1 MQKLSPIANTIL
13 STHIGY
19 RNTDLFDGSDYTAQ
33 NAYNHETEELGNNDI
48 PDFVNTHYGVNITS
62 GLEFEKWLQS
72 QKQFGANTELF
83 LYWFTSYDNVFE
95 IYNLKDVNEP
105 IQRFT
110 LPEDALIVSD
120 LNNDGLAI
128 VSATPLSELNQ
139 TNVENT
145 Q

>member
-33 NAYNHETEELGNNDI
+33 NAYDHETEELGNDDI
-48 PDFVNTHYGVNITS
+48 PDIVTTHYGVNITS

-72 QKQFGANTELF
+72 QKQFGENTELF
-83 LYWFTSYDNVFE
+83 LYWFTSYDDVFK
-95 IYNLKDVNEP
+95 IYNLEDDTQP
-105 IQRFT
+105 IQHFT

-139 TNVENT
+139 TNVENA
-145 Q
+145 